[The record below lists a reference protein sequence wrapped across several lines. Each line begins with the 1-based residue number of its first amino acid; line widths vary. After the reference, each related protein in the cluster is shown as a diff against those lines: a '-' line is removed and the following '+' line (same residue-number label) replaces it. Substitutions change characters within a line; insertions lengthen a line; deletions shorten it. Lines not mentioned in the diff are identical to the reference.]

1 MSNTIKIK
9 NKTTAGIPIA
19 SQMET
24 KELCLHET
32 DNSLYYKRSSDG
44 IVVKLNS
51 AGTDSISH
59 AKVMSILSIGF

>member
-1 MSNTIKIK
+1 MANTIKIK
-9 NKTTAGIPIA
+9 NKTTSGIPLA

-44 IVVKLNS
+44 IVVKLNI
-51 AGTDSISH
+51 ADGGSINH
-59 AKVMSILSIGF
+59 AQVMSMLSIGF